1 MYDEKC
7 ILNDKINSVENQF
20 GTQNELV
27 IKNQIIGHDSSPGI
41 TIIYINGLVNKDMYD
56 IKQNDFRGRRNE

>member
-7 ILNDKINSVENQF
+7 SLNDSINNIKNQF
-20 GTQNELV
+20 GTQSELV
-27 IKNQIIGHDSSPGI
+27 IRNQIIGHDSIPET